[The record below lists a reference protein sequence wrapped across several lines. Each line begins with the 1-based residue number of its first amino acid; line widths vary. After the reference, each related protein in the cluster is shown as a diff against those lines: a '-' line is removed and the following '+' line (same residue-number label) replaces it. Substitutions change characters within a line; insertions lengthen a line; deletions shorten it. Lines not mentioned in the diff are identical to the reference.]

1 MNDVNMPEE
10 RKNGG
15 GEAPRNFKT
24 KYSLGRQKDL
34 SETFHIEKRQ
44 KWAAEAL
51 AQYPNKFPLIIERAE
66 EDEKR
71 KQGNQKALVEMSNPK

>member
-1 MNDVNMPEE
+1 M
-10 RKNGG
+10 G
-15 GEAPRNFKT
+15 
-24 KYSLGRQKDL
+24 
-34 SETFHIEKRQ
+34 IEKRQ

-71 KQGNQKALVEMSNPK
+71 TRGHKVPLGEMSNPK

>member
-1 MNDVNMPEE
+1 MCEE

-15 GEAPRNFKT
+15 GDAPRNFKT
-24 KYSLGRQKDL
+24 KYSLGRQEKL
-34 SETFHIEKRQ
+34 SETFDIEKRQ

-71 KQGNQKALVEMSNPK
+71 TQGNQKVLVEMSNPK